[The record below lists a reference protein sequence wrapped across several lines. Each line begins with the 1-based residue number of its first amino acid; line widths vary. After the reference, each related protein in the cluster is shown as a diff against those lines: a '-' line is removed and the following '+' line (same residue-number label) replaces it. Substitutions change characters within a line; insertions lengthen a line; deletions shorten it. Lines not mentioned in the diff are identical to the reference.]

1 MWYIHTV
8 EYYSVMKK
16 ERRPDTMWMKL
27 ENIMLR
33 RQTLGDSEG
42 QGRLAFC
49 GPRGHKESDM
59 T

>member
-1 MWYIHTV
+1 
-8 EYYSVMKK
+8 
-16 ERRPDTMWMKL
+16 MWMKL

-59 T
+59 TEQLNNNKKECRHKRPLIK